1 MEDSLYNNGSS
12 LKCIKV
18 GILIIDKFHVD
29 DYLVFWI
36 IKGMLQGKKFLLMLR
51 LILWSFGILSVSP

>member
-1 MEDSLYNNGSS
+1 MIHSIITGVP

-36 IKGMLQGKKFLLMLR
+36 IKDMLQGKKFLLMLR
-51 LILWSFGILSVSP
+51 LILWSFGILSVSS